1 MIDVQQLF
9 KYYGR
14 QRAVGPLSFTI
25 DKGQIVGLLGL
36 NGAGK
41 TTALRILACDLL
53 PSSGSVLVDG
63 IDVVD
68 NPHAVRKHIGYL
80 PDLPPLYPEMTV
92 HAYLVFV
99 ARLRGGVSS
108 KIAAKQAEKAQ
119 RLTQIDHVASSPI
132 ASLSHG
138 YRQRVGIAQAIV
150 HQPKLIL
157 LDEPI
162 LGLDPVQIVEMRHL
176 LRSLAGTF
184 TIVLSSH
191 NLQEISETCDRILV
205 LKQGEIVASGTEQD
219 LSNKWLR
226 GYRLWCT
233 VRGDAEIAQR
243 IVRQIESV
251 TSVTPLANAQ
261 LDAIDQHDSCVR
273 AFEIHAEHDV
283 RAAVVR
289 ALVSDNI
296 DVIGMTKGSRELESV
311 FIHLA
316 AADTAGIADT
326 AAAAHAASS
335 LSQASEHGSTPPSE
349 PPSVPPPP
357 DSSADSAANT
367 ATDTHSDSQPEVTEN
382 AHG

>member
-14 QRAVGPLSFTI
+14 HRAVGPLSFSI

-53 PSSGSVLVDG
+53 PSSGTVLVDG

-99 ARLRGGVSS
+99 ARLRTGVSS

-138 YRQRVGIAQAIV
+138 YKQRVGIAQAIV

-191 NLQEISETCDRILV
+191 NLQEISETCDKILV

-226 GYRLWCT
+226 GHRLWCT
-233 VRGDAEIAQR
+233 VRGDAEKAQQ
-243 IVRQIESV
+243 IVRKIDSV

-273 AFEIHAEHDV
+273 AFEIHAENDV
-283 RAAVVR
+283 RADVVR

-316 AADTAGIADT
+316 AADTSTVDTDSVDT
-326 AAAAHAASS
+326 ARSAS
-335 LSQASEHGSTPPSE
+335 QSTERRSVSNPP
-349 PPSVPPPP
+349 PVPPP
-357 DSSADSAANT
+357 DSSADPAANST
-367 ATDTHSDSQPEVTEN
+367 SDTPCDSQPEATEN